1 MTEQT
6 DRNFDDQLPT
16 GFGRANYSN
25 NRYES
30 WRLKEDSTLTLGIFP
45 PMKTLLKSNS
55 LFEFW
60 VNHWGWA
67 GQNGDL
73 SKKPFQ
79 RPFLCL
85 QEKDYGMIIKECPVC
100 NLRKKYA
107 DRVEAI
113 RVRGKELGKDDVACK
128 QAASREVEWL
138 RVHGVDSKCR
148 MYAYNK
154 SGQVGVLEIPYSLAK
169 ELREKMKEL
178 VNRKYPGTDK
188 AVNPTGRVGVIFEF
202 SRTGKGFQS
211 KYKVEPH
218 MVTKTLAGE
227 EVQVLDF
234 YRIPDETLV
243 LAQTVLPDL
252 AEMRDKNRITTEQ
265 AEALVKATEDG
276 SGSVEPAIVDQILGV
291 KKALQET
298 EHFEP
303 LDQIPVS
310 ATTPVIKPTP
320 VTADDDLFTNHTVLT
335 PTGEKPSPVAAQ
347 VVPVATPKPAPIT
360 PREAV
365 VAPVP
370 PKAPVASND
379 DFDSLF
385 SDGDKP
391 PF

>member
-16 GFGRANYSN
+16 GFGKANYSN
-25 NRYES
+25 ARYET
-30 WRLKEDSTLTLGIFP
+30 WRLKEDSTLILGILP
-45 PMKTLLKSNS
+45 PLKSLLKSNS

-67 GQNGDL
+67 GQNGDP

-100 NLRKKYA
+100 NLRKKFS

-113 RVRGKELGKDDVACK
+113 RVRGKEQGKDDPACNK
-128 QAASREVEWL
+128 DAARELEWL

-148 MYAYNK
+148 LYAYNK

-169 ELREKMKEL
+169 DLREKLKNL
-178 VNRKYPGTDK
+178 VNRRYPGTDK
-188 AVNPTGRVGVIFEF
+188 PVNPTGRVGVIFEF

-218 MVTKTLAGE
+218 MITKTLEGQ
-227 EVQVLDF
+227 EVEVLDF
-234 YRIPDETLV
+234 YRIPDETLA
-243 LAQTVLPDL
+243 LAQSTLPDL
-252 AEMRDKNRITTEQ
+252 SELRDRNRITVEQ
-265 AEALVKATEDG
+265 AEALVKATREG
-276 SGSVEPAIVDQILGV
+276 SGSVEPAIVDKILGV
-291 KKALQET
+291 KQAVQEAG
-298 EHFEP
+298 HFEP
-303 LDQIPVS
+303 LDNNPV
-310 ATTPVIKPTP
+310 ADTEPVTTPVVSEENTFANNTPPTKEE
-320 VTADDDLFTNHTVLT
+320 VKKAVADFKAETKGVPPKSET
-335 PTGEKPSPVAAQ
+335 PST
-347 VVPVATPKPAPIT
+347 IT

-365 VAPVP
+365 VAPKP
-370 PKAPVASND
+370 APVASND

-385 SDGDKP
+385 SDKL

>member
-1 MTEQT
+1 
-6 DRNFDDQLPT
+6 
-16 GFGRANYSN
+16 
-25 NRYES
+25 
-30 WRLKEDSTLTLGIFP
+30 
-45 PMKTLLKSNS
+45 MKTLLKTNS

-60 VNHWGWA
+60 VNHWCWA

-148 MYAYNK
+148 LYAYNK

-169 ELREKMKEL
+169 GLREKMKEL
-178 VNRKYPGTDK
+178 VNRRYPGTDK
-188 AVNPTGRVGVIFEF
+188 AVNPTGRIGVIFEF

-211 KYKVEPH
+211 QYKVEPH
-218 MVTKTLAGE
+218 MITKTLAGE

-243 LAQTVLPDL
+243 LAQSVLPDL

-265 AEALVKATEDG
+265 AEALVKVTEDG

-303 LDQIPVS
+303 LDQVPVPTS
-310 ATTPVIKPTP
+310 TPIVLKGGP
-320 VTADDDLFTNHTVLT
+320 VTADDELFANTT
-335 PTGEKPSPVAAQ
+335 PTKQEVKAAVADFKAEAKGVSPKAEKPAPATPKA
-347 VVPVATPKPAPIT
+347 PPLTVATP
-360 PREAV
+360 V
-365 VAPVP
+365 VLT
-370 PKAPVASND
+370 APVASND